1 MRAEQTDTVNCPSCG
16 ATLVAGLRF
25 CRMCGYRLGE
35 GVEEYVPT
43 QRFDAS
49 SMPKAAPPP
58 PDTDPFAPRA
68 TWGPGPAPIQPVR
81 PFGATS
87 ALNQPGPEAS
97 SPTWAKMC
105 TPKRGG
111 WWLWVVIGLVIMFSA
126 GILPL
131 SIKLGRSRGVPAN
144 PNLPQDSL
152 PAEADAY
159 DTPDG
164 GGAMIRGLAGP
175 GSSLEAAGLVGG
187 DIIINFNNKPVRDGA
202 TLRRLIADTR
212 PGQQIPV
219 TYIHD
224 GETRQTTIRT
234 IPADA
239 FRGMEPIRERPNGR
253 AVLNIDFDDN
263 DRVRVPNTNI
273 YGVELDG
280 VERNGPA
287 HLAGLQKGDII
298 VELDGKPIRTAGD
311 LTYRVGAAPPLGTVN
326 IVIIRDG
333 QQMTIPVKL
342 GSQR

>member
-43 QRFDAS
+43 QRFDPS

-58 PDTDPFAPRA
+58 PATDPFAPRA
-68 TWGPGPAPIQPVR
+68 TWGAGPAPMQPVR

-87 ALNQPGPEAS
+87 ALNQPSPEAS
-97 SPTWAKMC
+97 NPTWAKMC

-131 SIKLGRSRGVPAN
+131 SIKIRNRGRAAADAGPPAV
-144 PNLPQDSL
+144 SL
-152 PAEADAY
+152 MAEADAF

-187 DIIINFNNKPVRDGA
+187 DIITNFDGKPIRDAGA
-202 TLRRLIADTR
+202 LRGLIAQTP
-212 PGQQIPV
+212 PGKAV
-219 TYIHD
+219 EVVYIHD
-224 GETRQTTIRT
+224 GETKKTTLTTLGRQ
-234 IPADA
+234 D
-239 FRGMEPIRERPNGR
+239 FRGLQPIESRPGGR
-253 AVLNIDFDDN
+253 GIIGVDPG
-263 DRVRVPNTNI
+263 DRVRLPNSNL
-273 YGVELDG
+273 YGVELDD
-280 VERNGPA
+280 VDRNQPA
-287 HLAGLQKGDII
+287 DLAGLKKGD
-298 VELDGKPIRTAGD
+298 VVFEFGGKPIRTAGD
-311 LTYRVGAAPPLGTVN
+311 LRLRIYESVPGSTVT
-326 IVIIRDG
+326 VSVMRDG
-333 QQMTIPVKL
+333 QRIDVPVKI
-342 GSQR
+342 GRQRD